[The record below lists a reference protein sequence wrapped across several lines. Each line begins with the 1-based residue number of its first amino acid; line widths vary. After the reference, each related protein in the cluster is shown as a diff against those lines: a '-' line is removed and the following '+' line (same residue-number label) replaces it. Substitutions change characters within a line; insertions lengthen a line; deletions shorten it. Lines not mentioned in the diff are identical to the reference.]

1 MILQEL
7 SLTDLDALYR
17 MTVKYIEGVA
27 KKVKMYEYSDQV
39 KYRELYRKY
48 GDIVKKYNLILD
60 EINKRI
66 NEITYEKVD

>member
-1 MILQEL
+1 MRLQEL
-7 SLTDLDALYR
+7 RLTDLDALYR
-17 MTVKYIEGVA
+17 MTEKYTEGVA

-48 GDIVKKYNLILD
+48 GDMVKKYNLILD

>member
-1 MILQEL
+1 MKLQEL

-17 MTVKYIEGVA
+17 MTEKYTEGVA

-48 GDIVKKYNLILD
+48 GDMVKKYNLILD